1 MKSTEVIRMATWL
14 YKDGEEVLVEGLEV
28 EPHLICG
35 WSVEKSPKPKPAQKQ
50 KVAQKAVPKAADIPT
65 LKKEA

>member
-1 MKSTEVIRMATWL
+1 MATWL
-14 YKDGEEVLVEGLEV
+14 FKDGEKVLVDALEV

-35 WSVEKSPKPKPAQKQ
+35 WSVEKDPKPKPATKQ
-50 KVAQKAVPKAADIPT
+50 KVAPKPVPKAADIPT

>member
-1 MKSTEVIRMATWL
+1 MATWL
-14 YKDGEEVLVEGLEV
+14 YKDGEKILVDALEV

-35 WSVEKSPKPKPAQKQ
+35 WSVEKNTKPAPKPKAPAKP
-50 KVAQKAVPKAADIPT
+50 VPKAADIPT

>member
-1 MKSTEVIRMATWL
+1 MATWL
-14 YKDGEEVLVEGLEV
+14 YKNGDAVLVEGLEV

-35 WSVEKSPKPKPAQKQ
+35 WSVEKNPKSKSAQKQ
-50 KVAQKAVPKAADIPT
+50 KVAPKTVPKAADIPT

>member
-1 MKSTEVIRMATWL
+1 MATWL
-14 YKDGEEVLVEGLEV
+14 YKDGEKVLVDALEV

-35 WSVEKSPKPKPAQKQ
+35 WSVEENPKPTPKPKA
-50 KVAQKAVPKAADIPT
+50 KAKPVPKAADIPT